1 MALWNV
7 KETARQTGTSEA
19 FWRKMISKRE
29 ISVIKVGRLVRLDPE
44 VVHAYLSAHTR
55 PARPDGEEVR

>member
-1 MALWNV
+1 MELWTV
-7 KETARQTGTSEA
+7 KETASRTGTSEA
-19 FWRKMISKRE
+19 FWRKMIWKRE

-44 VVHAYLSAHTR
+44 VVRAYLSARTR